1 MEMEQGKVVSKHKKI
16 DVIVTAAR
24 YATKGDRLTLARGYR
39 RLGEVWSDLLLFERE
54 RMIEFLQAG
63 KRIAA
68 GRRNETPGDF
78 MVLKRIVKANGSLAT
93 QGSTGKKDDLGVPIF

>member
-1 MEMEQGKVVSKHKKI
+1 MGRTKVVPRHRKI

-39 RLGEVWSDLLLFERE
+39 RMGEVWSDLLLFERE
-54 RMIEFLQAG
+54 RLVELLQAK

-78 MVLKRIVKANGSLAT
+78 MVLKRIVKANGRLAAE
-93 QGSTGKKDDLGVPIF
+93 GSAGKGDDLGVPIF